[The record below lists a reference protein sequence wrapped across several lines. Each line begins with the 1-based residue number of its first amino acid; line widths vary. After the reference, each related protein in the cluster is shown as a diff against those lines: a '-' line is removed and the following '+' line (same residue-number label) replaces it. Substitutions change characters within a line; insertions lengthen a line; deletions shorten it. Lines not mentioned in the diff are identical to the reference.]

1 MVTTRTTKQVQNA
14 DAKYINAILY
24 FSANANNKWFGTKKL
39 AKMLYELDF
48 DVYEEQGQSLT
59 GDTYVKEKYGPLPK
73 RFYDILRKMR
83 DEGYLMYEP
92 KAIDFN
98 SYKKDLIEAQR
109 DFDPTVFTAQELET
123 LQKVTSKWLEF
134 SAKNM
139 ENISHYDAPWLC
151 AKQHREE
158 LDYNLAPYRFG
169 RNEEDEEPDEF
180 DKALMNAG
188 LFQKAAD
195 EFAG

>member
-1 MVTTRTTKQVQNA
+1 MVISHTIKETQKA

-24 FSANANNKWFGTKKL
+24 LASNANNKWFGAKKL

-59 GDTYVKEKYGPLPK
+59 GDTYVKEQYGPLPK
-73 RFYDILRKMR
+73 RFYEILQKMK
-83 DEGYLMYEP
+83 DEGYLMYEQ

-98 SYKKDLIEAQR
+98 GYKKDLIEAQR
-109 DFDPTVFTAQELET
+109 DFDPTVFTAQELEA
-123 LQKVTSKWLEF
+123 LQEVTNKWAEF
-134 SAKNM
+134 SAKTM

-151 AKQHREE
+151 AKRHREE
-158 LDYNLAPYRFG
+158 LDYSLAPYRFG

-188 LFQKAAD
+188 VFQKAAD
-195 EFAG
+195 EFAE